1 MKKSILLLL
10 FVIVISSCGE
20 YQKMLKNPDS
30 GLKYAMAEKMYN
42 KGKYKKALKLWN
54 KLFQFIGESHKLKN

>member
-10 FVIVISSCGE
+10 LAIIITSCGE

-30 GLKYAMAEKMYN
+30 GLKYAMAEKMYD
-42 KGKYKKALKLWN
+42 KGKYKKALKISN
-54 KLFQFIGESHKLKN
+54 SMG